1 MIELKKKERD
11 ILMQG
16 IVKRFNKT
24 KGFGFITADGGQ
36 DAFFHFSELV
46 MDGFKTI
53 EEGAKVEFDMVEGE
67 RGLQAHN
74 IKKVD

>member
-1 MIELKKKERD
+1 
-11 ILMQG
+11 MQG
-16 IVKRFNKT
+16 VVKRFNKT
-24 KGFGFITADGGQ
+24 KGFGFITCDDGQ
-36 DAFFHFSELV
+36 DAFFHYSELV

-53 EEGAKVEFDMVEGE
+53 EESSKVEFDLVEGK

>member
-1 MIELKKKERD
+1 
-11 ILMQG
+11 MQG

>member
-1 MIELKKKERD
+1 
-11 ILMQG
+11 MQG

-24 KGFGFITADGGQ
+24 KGFGFITSDDGQ

-53 EEGAKVEFDMVEGE
+53 EEGAKVEFDMVEGD

>member
-1 MIELKKKERD
+1 
-11 ILMQG
+11 
-16 IVKRFNKT
+16 
-24 KGFGFITADGGQ
+24 
-36 DAFFHFSELV
+36 

-53 EEGAKVEFDMVEGE
+53 EEGSKVEFDLVEGE

>member
-1 MIELKKKERD
+1 
-11 ILMQG
+11 MQG

-24 KGFGFITADGGQ
+24 KGFGFITSDDGQ

-53 EEGAKVEFDMVEGE
+53 EEGAKVEFDMVEGD

-74 IKKVD
+74 IKKAD